1 MCQVIFDNFFAI
13 CKVFIFGKVYIDFAV
28 CKIYNYSMKKLRELR
43 KSKGLTMKELGKI
56 LNLAESTISLYENGQ
71 REPDTNTLRNIAIFF
86 GVTID
91 FLINGDASE
100 QQKKTGTVKIPVYGY
115 IPAGIPTEMIDNS
128 YIEDYEE
135 INEELLK
142 GGNQYFG
149 LKVKGDS
156 MYPEFRNGDTLILK
170 KQDSCENGDFCAVS
184 INHTESTFKKVLKKE
199 NGITLQPLNPI
210 YEPIFFTNK
219 EIEDL
224 PITILGVIK
233 EVRRSY

>member
-1 MCQVIFDNFFAI
+1 MSLRGLSLKCSTTTHTT
-13 CKVFIFGKVYIDFAV
+13 IDR
-28 CKIYNYSMKKLRELR
+28 IE
-43 KSKGLTMKELGKI
+43 KGEVKPLMSTLEDIAKA
-56 LNLAESTISLYENGQ
+56 LNIN
-71 REPDTNTLRNIAIFF
+71 
-86 GVTID
+86 VD
-91 FLINGDASE
+91 FLINENNS
-100 QQKKTGTVKIPVYGY
+100 VSNNIIKIPVYGY

-210 YEPIFFTNK
+210 YEPMFFTNK
-219 EIEDL
+219 EVEDL

>member
-1 MCQVIFDNFFAI
+1 
-13 CKVFIFGKVYIDFAV
+13 
-28 CKIYNYSMKKLRELR
+28 MKKLRELR
-43 KSKGLTMKELGKI
+43 KLKNLTMKELGKI

-71 REPDTNTLRNIAIFF
+71 REPDNNTLRNIANFF

-91 FLINGDASE
+91 YLLNGDSAI
-100 QQKKTGTVKIPVYGY
+100 QPKKTGVVKIPVFGS

-135 INEELLK
+135 INEEMLK
-142 GGNQYFG
+142 GGNTYFG

-170 KQDSCENGDFCAVS
+170 KQNSCENGDFCAVS
-184 INHTESTFKKVLKKE
+184 INHTESTFKKVLIKE

-210 YEPIFFTNK
+210 YEPMFYTNQDV
-219 EIEDL
+219 ESL
-224 PITILGVIK
+224 PITILGIIK

>member
-1 MCQVIFDNFFAI
+1 MLKLKELRQQ
-13 CKVFIFGKVYIDFAV
+13 FGLTQNKLAEKLNISRSTIAMYETNASEPDFATV
-28 CKIYNYSMKKLRELR
+28 EKI
-43 KSKGLTMKELGKI
+43 
-56 LNLAESTISLYENGQ
+56 AE
-71 REPDTNTLRNIAIFF
+71 IFNVSIDYLI
-86 GVTID
+86 GRDVTIQ
-91 FLINGDASE
+91 E
-100 QQKKTGTVKIPVYGY
+100 KKTDTIKIPVYGE

-128 YIEDYEE
+128 FIEDYEE

-142 GGNQYFG
+142 GGNTYFG

-184 INHTESTFKKVLKKE
+184 INHTESTFKKVLIKE
-199 NGITLQPLNPI
+199 NGITLQPLNPTF
-210 YEPIFFTNK
+210 EPMFFTNN
-219 EIEDL
+219 EIENL